1 MADISKIGM
10 NRIEGLTQSF
20 NDLSDTINNT
30 LTEVVNNIKYIP
42 DYTQGVN
49 IVANTNFTAPSNGLI
64 TINITHAD
72 HAGNTLVINGVTIYS
87 VSMTGSY
94 DNGALPPATFIVGK
108 DDVILANNAGK
119 FYPFK

>member
-1 MADISKIGM
+1 MVDISKIGM

-42 DYTQGVN
+42 DYAQGVD
-49 IVANTNFTAPSNGLI
+49 IVANAEFIAPSNGLI
-64 TINITHAD
+64 AITITHAD
-72 HAGNTLVINGVTIYS
+72 HASNTLTINGVTIYS

-94 DNGALPPATFIVGK
+94 DNGGLPPATFIVGK
-108 DDVILANNAGK
+108 DDVIVANRAGK